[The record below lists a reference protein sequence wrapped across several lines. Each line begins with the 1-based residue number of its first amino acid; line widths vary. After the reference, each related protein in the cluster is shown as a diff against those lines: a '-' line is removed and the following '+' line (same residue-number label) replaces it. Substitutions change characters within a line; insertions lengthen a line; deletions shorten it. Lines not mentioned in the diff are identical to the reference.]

1 MKSRALRAV
10 LLCGLVYLVAGLVL
24 GAIAGRAGSIQE
36 RNVWRWVA
44 WVISAIAFGLHIVY
58 EQVRVGSSARLTALR
73 VSLAVGIGAF
83 GLAAAANVHAQ
94 SVSPTRHSVLLLMSL
109 VLWPVLTG
117 LPAFVVALIAAMVL
131 ARVRRSVQ
139 S

>member
-10 LLCGLVYLVAGLVL
+10 LLCGLVYLVAGVVL
-24 GAIAGRAGSIQE
+24 GALAGRAGSIQE
-36 RNVWRWVA
+36 RNIWRWAA

-58 EQVRVGSSARLTALR
+58 EQVKVGSSARLTALR

-94 SVSPTRHSVLLLMSL
+94 SVSPTKHSVLLLLSL
-109 VLWPVLTG
+109 IIWPVMTA
-117 LPAFVVALIAAMVL
+117 LPAFVVALIAAAIL
-131 ARVRRSVQ
+131 ARLRSVQ